1 MQQAKRTTAALQG
14 RKGST
19 GAASHDP
26 GVVAILKAQGLGIG
40 RGVRDTWAR
49 PVAGNAGGREGRA
62 AAAAVQARPERA
74 GKPGMSQNPKAAM
87 QALGR
92 LKSGE
97 MNGTEQAYHDHLAQ
111 RQHAGEVAWFKF
123 EAMTFKL
130 ADDTRYTPDF
140 MVMLADG
147 RMEVHEVKGHWTD
160 DARVKIKVAA
170 ALFPFAFIAI
180 KKKAKKDGGGWEKE
194 VF

>member
-1 MQQAKRTTAALQG
+1 MSAKRSTTALPSAA
-14 RKGST
+14 RPS
-19 GAASHDP
+19 GATSNDA
-26 GVVAILKAQGLGIG
+26 GVVAILKAQGYGVG
-40 RGVRDTWAR
+40 RGIRDTWAR
-49 PVAGNAGGREGRA
+49 PVAGNAGSGKGRA
-62 AAAAVQARPERA
+62 AATGVQTTPGRAQAPVAA
-74 GKPGMSQNPKAAM
+74 KDPKAAM
-87 QALGR
+87 YAKGR
-92 LKSGE
+92 LKAGE

-111 RQHAGEVAWFKF
+111 RQHAGEIAWSKF

-147 RMEVHEVKGHWTD
+147 QLQAHEVKGYWTD

-170 ALFPFAFIAI
+170 ALFPLEFIAI